1 MSLPNRVG
9 PPPLF
14 PVLLSGIGAFL
25 GLYATQP
32 ILPVLEDAFHTSKV
46 MVSLTVTVAGLGVAL
61 AAPIAGQIADRLGR
75 KRVIVASAFL
85 LGLAT
90 LMNATAPTLPWLLFW
105 RFLQGVATPGV
116 FAVTTAYVQ
125 EEFPPER
132 VAAGISAYISGNTVG
147 GFTGRLLSGFAAQ
160 HFGWRSA
167 FVVIGL
173 TALGIACY
181 LALALPKETHFHRPE
196 KPAGLI
202 GPAWKHLSNPQL
214 LASYGIGFC
223 VLFSLIAMFTWV
235 TFHLAAPPYSLGAGW
250 LGSIFVAYLAG
261 AVMTPI
267 AGRRIDRLGHRPVL
281 LAAAGLAIAGV
292 ALTLGPHLWMVM
304 AGLAVGCSG
313 VFISQASATSYV
325 SSSAK
330 QDRALA
336 VGLYVT
342 FYYTGGSMGAITPGW
357 LWNSYGWPGCV
368 ALVIAVQLF
377 IAAIAWTMWTPR
389 GAHA

>member
-1 MSLPNRVG
+1 VR
-9 PPPLF
+9 F
-14 PVLLSGIGAFL
+14 A
-25 GLYATQP
+25 
-32 ILPVLEDAFHTSKV
+32 
-46 MVSLTVTVAGLGVAL
+46 
-61 AAPIAGQIADRLGR
+61 
-75 KRVIVASAFL
+75 
-85 LGLAT
+85 
-90 LMNATAPTLPWLLFW
+90 W
-105 RFLQGVATPGV
+105 R
-116 FAVTTAYVQ
+116 
-125 EEFPPER
+125 R
-132 VAAGISAYISGNTVG
+132 
-147 GFTGRLLSGFAAQ
+147 
-160 HFGWRSA
+160 
-167 FVVIGL
+167 
-173 TALGIACY
+173 
-181 LALALPKETHFHRPE
+181 
-196 KPAGLI
+196 
-202 GPAWKHLSNPQL
+202 
-214 LASYGIGFC
+214 
-223 VLFSLIAMFTWV
+223 
-235 TFHLAAPPYSLGAGW
+235 W